1 MTRYVFR
8 NGKFVDPST
17 NEPMPIPERS
27 GVVMPMVR
35 SDIEPY
41 ASPID
46 GRMITSRSERREDL
60 ARNGCV
66 PYEPMGNMP
75 KGLKNVRFARKH
87 GMEHMLTEEV
97 RDQHK
102 IRIRK

>member
-1 MTRYVFR
+1 ML
-8 NGKFVDPST
+8 
-17 NEPMPIPERS
+17 IPDRP

-41 ASPID
+41 HSPID
-46 GRMITSRSERREDL
+46 GQLISSASERRDDL

-87 GMEHMLTEEV
+87 GLEHMLTEEV

>member
-1 MTRYVFR
+1 MTRYVWR
-8 NGKFVDPST
+8 DGKFVDPST
-17 NEPMPIPERS
+17 DQPMALPERS

-66 PYEPMGNMP
+66 PYEPIGNMP
-75 KGLKNVRFARKH
+75 KGLKNPRFAKKH
-87 GMEHMLTEEV
+87 GLEHMLTEEV

-102 IRIRK
+102 IRIKK